1 MEGKA
6 SITIVENDPYVV
18 KGGVP
23 LSEDAI
29 VAVPEGGHL
38 EYNRVRGYEV
48 ETEYTFAVVVARRTS
63 RSAMPCMCLWDS
75 MMEAQRSRISKA
87 NAMSPSRICLRCK
100 SDRTVGMQPIIPCQ
114 LVLGI
119 LQFLGSWRSWAE
131 RVSLGRS

>member
-23 LSEDAI
+23 L
-29 VAVPEGGHL
+29 
-38 EYNRVRGYEV
+38 
-48 ETEYTFAVVVARRTS
+48 S